1 MPRLKQGFLEGLVEM
16 LGEGCPSDVRAAT
29 MHFIGAISQQ
39 LQKPINDAWKTA
51 IVMELTTLATSEATD
66 EEPALLRAMAQV
78 TLMQLGAEGG
88 SAILKPL
95 PVSLQSLLSQFVQA
109 AVRVIDSSDGLI
121 RINGTVTFES
131 ETVAF
136 ESETVTLK
144 AEAEAVLEEAAD
156 EEFRVGSTFGAEAF
170 EVKVERSTHVLLLCN
185 SGFWNH
191 RSTFLKSDSF
201 TPHEAAAFGRLV
213 KILNS
218 GAPGKAA
225 EVFTAKASLVRAVQ
239 AFNADTTA
247 ATEAYGPIAGW
258 DVSAI
263 TDMSSL
269 FKELKN
275 FNADISGWD
284 TSGVTDMSGMFSV
297 RSPRVPLAPK
307 P

>member
-1 MPRLKQGFLEGLVEM
+1 VERSFVAIGTICAMLLDRDRRGIPYHWDKGSGGKKEPQWRQVLRESDPTDAAYSKIEDLSWRRTMELCCKHLDLVEAFEEMPRLKQGFLEGLVEM

-136 ESETVTLK
+136 ES
-144 AEAEAVLEEAAD
+144 
-156 EEFRVGSTFGAEAF
+156 
-170 EVKVERSTHVLLLCN
+170 
-185 SGFWNH
+185 
-191 RSTFLKSDSF
+191 
-201 TPHEAAAFGRLV
+201 
-213 KILNS
+213 
-218 GAPGKAA
+218 
-225 EVFTAKASLVRAVQ
+225 
-239 AFNADTTA
+239 
-247 ATEAYGPIAGW
+247 
-258 DVSAI
+258 
-263 TDMSSL
+263 
-269 FKELKN
+269 
-275 FNADISGWD
+275 
-284 TSGVTDMSGMFSV
+284 
-297 RSPRVPLAPK
+297 
-307 P
+307 